1 MYKTLV
7 IEYSPKAEKMAALLE
22 ERANELE
29 RSGYEVVSVT
39 VTNSAKAIVLAKA
52 TARLHEG

>member
-1 MYKTLV
+1 
-7 IEYSPKAEKMAALLE
+7 MAALLE